1 MVTQSIVLVVA
12 PDRAF
17 RRSLEFAL
25 ESARYVTSGYSNIGA
40 ALASRTAAEAA
51 CVVIDDHAI
60 ANWSVA
66 IKQFL
71 RFAGPVVLII
81 ERFNSIPVLQRVTL
95 VMKPFLGEPLIDAV
109 RKAIADAA

>member
-1 MVTQSIVLVVA
+1 M
-12 PDRAF
+12 
-17 RRSLEFAL
+17 
-25 ESARYVTSGYSNIGA
+25 
-40 ALASRTAAEAA
+40 
-51 CVVIDDHAI
+51 VIDDHAI

-95 VMKPFLGEPLIDAV
+95 VMKPFLGEPLIGASAKRSPTPRDV
-109 RKAIADAA
+109 TYIPLRT